1 MSKIYQQSLCYVKFS
16 IFIEKFWSNYFPSR
30 QLLLKTG
37 SDTKF
42 FTLSS
47 STQAIII
54 FAVFIFVG
62 WSLFSSLIFTFKAL
76 NLGVNKEYF
85 ARSNVNYEDRI
96 EQISDEKYSYFQRVK
111 DAEAKLREALEA
123 IEDFQV
129 EITKAQ
135 IREEELQSGILI
147 LQGLIKQTK
156 NNNFIGLEEQKN
168 RLNNVIGLQQENT
181 IDTLPRISILMSL
194 LEETVKER
202 DDIKAKLAKALEK
215 VDQLSYE
222 ADLSQQNNEQIFRQ
236 IEEALVISVKPLEKM
251 FKSVGLDLNSL
262 LNVIRNTYSGY
273 GGPNLPISKLPI
285 DSLTNNEKLAAKMVD
300 QILELGAWRIA
311 VQKIP
316 FAHPLNETFQY
327 TSGFGPRW
335 GTMHYGTDMAA
346 KHGSAILA
354 TADGVI
360 NFAGWEKG
368 YGKLIKIKHDFGYE
382 TRYAHL
388 SKINVSVGQKISQG
402 DRIGKMG
409 NTGRST
415 GTHLHYEI
423 RRNGKP
429 INPMKYIRARQN
441 VF

>member
-1 MSKIYQQSLCYVKFS
+1 MLRKIS
-16 IFIEKFWSNYFPSR
+16 ILIEKFWSNYFPSR

-54 FAVFIFVG
+54 FAIFIFVS

-76 NLGVNKEYF
+76 NLGGKEDYF

-111 DAEAKLREALEA
+111 DTEAKLREALEA

-147 LQGLIKQTK
+147 LQELIKQTK
-156 NNNFIGLEEQKN
+156 NNNFVGLEEQKN
-168 RLNNVIGLQQENT
+168 RLNNVAGLQQENR
-181 IDTLPRISILMSL
+181 INTLPRISILLSL

-202 DDIKAKLAKALEK
+202 DDIKAKLVKALKK

-251 FKSVGLDLNSL
+251 FKSVGLDLNGL

-388 SKINVSVGQKISQG
+388 SKISVSVGQKISQG

>member
-1 MSKIYQQSLCYVKFS
+1 MLRKIS
-16 IFIEKFWSNYFPSR
+16 IYIEKFWSNYFPSR

-76 NLGVNKEYF
+76 NLGVKEDYF
-85 ARSNVNYEDRI
+85 ARSNVKYEDRI

-147 LQGLIKQTK
+147 LQELIKQTK
-156 NNNFIGLEEQKN
+156 NNNFAGVEEQKN
-168 RLNNVIGLQQENT
+168 RLNNVTGLQQENT
-181 IDTLPRISILMSL
+181 INTLSKISILMSL

-202 DDIKAKLAKALEK
+202 DATKAKLVKALKK

-236 IEEALVISVKPLEKM
+236 IEEALVISIKPLEKM
-251 FKSVGLDLNSL
+251 FKSVGLDLNSI

-300 QILELGAWRIA
+300 QISELGAWRIA
-311 VQKIP
+311 VQKIQ

-368 YGKLIKIKHDFGYE
+368 YGKLVKIKHDFGYE

-388 SKINVSVGQKISQG
+388 SKISVSVGQRISQG

>member
-1 MSKIYQQSLCYVKFS
+1 MLRKIS

-30 QLLLKTG
+30 ELLLKTG

-54 FAVFIFVG
+54 FAVFSFVG

-76 NLGVNKEYF
+76 NLGVKEDYF
-85 ARSNVNYEDRI
+85 ARSNVKYEDRI

-147 LQGLIKQTK
+147 LQELIKQTK
-156 NNNFIGLEEQKN
+156 NNNFAGLEEQKN
-168 RLNNVIGLQQENT
+168 RLNNVAGLQQENT
-181 IDTLPRISILMSL
+181 INTLPRISILMSL

-202 DDIKAKLAKALEK
+202 DATKAKLVKALKK

-251 FKSVGLDLNSL
+251 FKSVGLDLNSI

-273 GGPNLPISKLPI
+273 GGPNIPISKFPI
-285 DSLTNNEKLAAKMVD
+285 DSLTNNENLASKMVD
-300 QILELGAWRIA
+300 QISELGAWRIA

-388 SKINVSVGQKISQG
+388 SKISVSVGQRISQG

>member
-1 MSKIYQQSLCYVKFS
+1 MLSKIS
-16 IFIEKFWSNYFPSR
+16 IFIEKFWSNYFPNR

-42 FTLSS
+42 ITLSS

-76 NLGVNKEYF
+76 NLGAKEEYF
-85 ARSNVNYEDRI
+85 DRSNVNYEDRI

-156 NNNFIGLEEQKN
+156 NNNLIGLEEQKN
-168 RLNNVIGLQQENT
+168 RFNNVTALQQENT

-202 DDIKAKLAKALEK
+202 DDVKAKLAKALEK

-285 DSLTNNEKLAAKMVD
+285 DSLTNNEKLAAKMVN

-388 SKINVSVGQKISQG
+388 SKINVSVGQRVSQG

>member
-1 MSKIYQQSLCYVKFS
+1 MLRKIS

-76 NLGVNKEYF
+76 NLGVKEDYF

-147 LQGLIKQTK
+147 LQELIKQTK
-156 NNNFIGLEEQKN
+156 NNNFAGLEEQKN
-168 RLNNVIGLQQENT
+168 RLNNVTGLQQENT
-181 IDTLPRISILMSL
+181 INTLPRISILMSL

-202 DDIKAKLAKALEK
+202 DDIKAKLVKALKK

-251 FKSVGLDLNSL
+251 FKSVGLDLNSI

-273 GGPNLPISKLPI
+273 GGPNLPISQLPI

-388 SKINVSVGQKISQG
+388 SKISVNVGQRISQG

-415 GTHLHYEI
+415 GPHLHYEN

>member
-1 MSKIYQQSLCYVKFS
+1 MLRKFS

-54 FAVFIFVG
+54 FTVFVFVG

-96 EQISDEKYSYFQRVK
+96 EQISDERYLYFQRVK
-111 DAEAKLREALEA
+111 DAEAKLRDALEA

-147 LQGLIKQTK
+147 LQRLIKQTK
-156 NNNFIGLEEQKN
+156 NNDFIGLEEQKN
-168 RLNNVIGLQQENT
+168 RLNNVTGLQKENT
-181 IDTLPRISILMSL
+181 TDTLPRISILMSL

-236 IEEALVISVKPLEKM
+236 IEEVLVISVKPLEKM

-388 SKINVSVGQKISQG
+388 SKINVSVGQRISQG

>member
-1 MSKIYQQSLCYVKFS
+1 MLSKIS
-16 IFIEKFWSNYFPSR
+16 IFIEKFWSNYFPNR

-42 FTLSS
+42 ISLSS

-76 NLGVNKEYF
+76 NLGAKEEYF
-85 ARSNVNYEDRI
+85 DRSNVNYEDRI

-147 LQGLIKQTK
+147 LQELIKQTK
-156 NNNFIGLEEQKN
+156 NNNFAGLEEQKN
-168 RLNNVIGLQQENT
+168 RLNNVAGLQQENT
-181 IDTLPRISILMSL
+181 INTLPRISILLSL

-202 DDIKAKLAKALEK
+202 DDIKAKLVKALKK

-388 SKINVSVGQKISQG
+388 SKINVSVGQRISQG

>member
-1 MSKIYQQSLCYVKFS
+1 MLRKIS

-30 QLLLKTG
+30 ELLLKTG

-54 FAVFIFVG
+54 FAVFSFVG

-76 NLGVNKEYF
+76 NLGGKEDYF
-85 ARSNVNYEDRI
+85 ARSNVKYENRI

-147 LQGLIKQTK
+147 LQELIKQTK
-156 NNNFIGLEEQKN
+156 DNNFAGLEEQKN
-168 RLNNVIGLQQENT
+168 RLNNVTGLRQENT
-181 IDTLPRISILMSL
+181 INTLPKISILMSL

-202 DDIKAKLAKALEK
+202 DATKAKLVKALKK

-251 FKSVGLDLNSL
+251 FKSVGLDLNSI

-273 GGPNLPISKLPI
+273 GGPNLPISKFPI
-285 DSLTNNEKLAAKMVD
+285 DSLTNNEKLASKMVD

-388 SKINVSVGQKISQG
+388 SKISVSVGQRISQG

>member
-1 MSKIYQQSLCYVKFS
+1 MLRKIS

-76 NLGVNKEYF
+76 NLGVKEDYF

-156 NNNFIGLEEQKN
+156 NNNFAGLEEQKN

-181 IDTLPRISILMSL
+181 INTLPRISILMSL

>member
-1 MSKIYQQSLCYVKFS
+1 MLRKIS
-16 IFIEKFWSNYFPSR
+16 IFIEKFWSNYFPR
-30 QLLLKTG
+30 KQLLLKTG

-54 FAVFIFVG
+54 FAVFVFVG

-76 NLGVNKEYF
+76 NLGGKEDYF

-147 LQGLIKQTK
+147 LQELIKQTK
-156 NNNFIGLEEQKN
+156 NNNFAGLEEQKN
-168 RLNNVIGLQQENT
+168 RLNKVTGLQQENT
-181 IDTLPRISILMSL
+181 INTLPRISILLSL

-202 DDIKAKLAKALEK
+202 DDIKAKLVKALKK

-251 FKSVGLDLNSL
+251 FKSVGLDLNSI

-388 SKINVSVGQKISQG
+388 SKINVSVGQRISQG

>member
-1 MSKIYQQSLCYVKFS
+1 MLRKFS

-96 EQISDEKYSYFQRVK
+96 EQISDEKYLYFQRVK
-111 DAEAKLREALEA
+111 DAEAKLREALKA

-147 LQGLIKQTK
+147 LQRLIKQTK

-168 RLNNVIGLQQENT
+168 RLNNVTGLQKENT
-181 IDTLPRISILMSL
+181 TDTLPRISILMSL

-388 SKINVSVGQKISQG
+388 SKINVSVGQRISQG

>member
-1 MSKIYQQSLCYVKFS
+1 MLRKIS
-16 IFIEKFWSNYFPSR
+16 ILIEKFWSNYFPSR

-47 STQAIII
+47 SSQAIII

-76 NLGVNKEYF
+76 NLGVKEDYF

-111 DAEAKLREALEA
+111 DVEAKLREALEA

-168 RLNNVIGLQQENT
+168 RLNNLTGLQQENT

-251 FKSVGLDLNSL
+251 FKSVGLDLNSI

-273 GGPNLPISKLPI
+273 GGPNLPISQLPI

-388 SKINVSVGQKISQG
+388 SKISVSVGQRISQG

>member
-1 MSKIYQQSLCYVKFS
+1 MK
-16 IFIEKFWSNYFPSR
+16 
-30 QLLLKTG
+30 
-37 SDTKF
+37 
-42 FTLSS
+42 
-47 STQAIII
+47 
-54 FAVFIFVG
+54 
-62 WSLFSSLIFTFKAL
+62 
-76 NLGVNKEYF
+76 
-85 ARSNVNYEDRI
+85 YEDRI

-147 LQGLIKQTK
+147 LQELIKQTK
-156 NNNFIGLEEQKN
+156 NNNFAGLEEQKN
-168 RLNNVIGLQQENT
+168 RLNNVTGLQQENT
-181 IDTLPRISILMSL
+181 INTLPKISILMSL

-202 DDIKAKLAKALEK
+202 DATKAKLVKALKK

-251 FKSVGLDLNSL
+251 FESVGLDLNSI

-300 QILELGAWRIA
+300 QISELGAWRIA

-388 SKINVSVGQKISQG
+388 SKISVSVGQRISQG

>member
-1 MSKIYQQSLCYVKFS
+1 MLRKFS

-54 FAVFIFVG
+54 FAVFVFVG

-96 EQISDEKYSYFQRVK
+96 EQISDEKYLYFQRVK

-388 SKINVSVGQKISQG
+388 SKINVSVGQRISQG

>member
-1 MSKIYQQSLCYVKFS
+1 MLRKIS
-16 IFIEKFWSNYFPSR
+16 ILIEKFWSNYFPSR

-76 NLGVNKEYF
+76 NLGVKEDYF

-147 LQGLIKQTK
+147 LQELIKQTK
-156 NNNFIGLEEQKN
+156 NNNFAGLEEQKN
-168 RLNNVIGLQQENT
+168 RLNNVTGLQQENT
-181 IDTLPRISILMSL
+181 INTLPRISILMSL

-202 DDIKAKLAKALEK
+202 DDIKAKLVKALKK

-222 ADLSQQNNEQIFRQ
+222 TDLSQQNNEQIFRQ

-251 FKSVGLDLNSL
+251 FKSVGLDLNSI

-273 GGPNLPISKLPI
+273 GGPNLPISQLPI

-388 SKINVSVGQKISQG
+388 SKISVSVGQRISQG

>member
-1 MSKIYQQSLCYVKFS
+1 MLRKIS
-16 IFIEKFWSNYFPSR
+16 IYIEKFWSNYFPSR

-76 NLGVNKEYF
+76 NLGVKEDYF
-85 ARSNVNYEDRI
+85 ARSNVKYEDRI

-147 LQGLIKQTK
+147 LQELIKQTK
-156 NNNFIGLEEQKN
+156 NNNFAGLEEQKN
-168 RLNNVIGLQQENT
+168 RLNNVTGLQQENT
-181 IDTLPRISILMSL
+181 INTLPKISILMSL

-202 DDIKAKLAKALEK
+202 DATKAKLVKALKK

-251 FKSVGLDLNSL
+251 FKSVGLDLNSI
-262 LNVIRNTYSGY
+262 LNVIRKTYSGY

-327 TSGFGPRW
+327 TSGFGQRW

-388 SKINVSVGQKISQG
+388 SKISVSVGQRISQG

>member
-1 MSKIYQQSLCYVKFS
+1 MLRKIS
-16 IFIEKFWSNYFPSR
+16 ILIEKFWSNYFPSR

-76 NLGVNKEYF
+76 NLGVKEDYF

-147 LQGLIKQTK
+147 LQELIKQTK
-156 NNNFIGLEEQKN
+156 KNNFAGLEEQKN
-168 RLNNVIGLQQENT
+168 RLNNVTGLQQENT
-181 IDTLPRISILMSL
+181 INTLPRISILLSL

-202 DDIKAKLAKALEK
+202 DDIKAKLVKALKK

-251 FKSVGLDLNSL
+251 FKSVGLDLNSI

-273 GGPNLPISKLPI
+273 GGPNLPISQLPI

-388 SKINVSVGQKISQG
+388 SKISVSVGQRISQG

>member
-1 MSKIYQQSLCYVKFS
+1 M
-16 IFIEKFWSNYFPSR
+16 
-30 QLLLKTG
+30 
-37 SDTKF
+37 
-42 FTLSS
+42 
-47 STQAIII
+47 
-54 FAVFIFVG
+54 
-62 WSLFSSLIFTFKAL
+62 
-76 NLGVNKEYF
+76 
-85 ARSNVNYEDRI
+85 NYEDRI

-111 DAEAKLREALEA
+111 DTEAKLREALEA

-147 LQGLIKQTK
+147 LQELIKQTK
-156 NNNFIGLEEQKN
+156 NNNFAGLEEQKN
-168 RLNNVIGLQQENT
+168 RLNNVAGLQQENT
-181 IDTLPRISILMSL
+181 INTLPRISILLSL

-202 DDIKAKLAKALEK
+202 DDIKAKLVKALKK

-251 FKSVGLDLNSL
+251 FKSVGLDLNSI
-262 LNVIRNTYSGY
+262 LNVSRNTYSGY

-388 SKINVSVGQKISQG
+388 SKISVSVGQKFLKAIG
-402 DRIGKMG
+402 LAKWVILADLPERI
-409 NTGRST
+409 
-415 GTHLHYEI
+415 YI
-423 RRNGKP
+423 
-429 INPMKYIRARQN
+429 MKFEEMVNR
-441 VF
+441 

>member
-1 MSKIYQQSLCYVKFS
+1 MLPKIA
-16 IFIEKFWSNYFPSR
+16 IFIEKFWSNYFPRR

-54 FAVFIFVG
+54 FAVFIFVS

-96 EQISDEKYSYFQRVK
+96 EQISDEKYSYLQRVK

-147 LQGLIKQTK
+147 LQRLIKQTK

-168 RLNNVIGLQQENT
+168 RLNNVTGLQKENT
-181 IDTLPRISILMSL
+181 TDTLPRISILMSL

-251 FKSVGLDLNSL
+251 FKSVGLDLNGL

-273 GGPNLPISKLPI
+273 GGPNLPISKLPM

-388 SKINVSVGQKISQG
+388 SKINVSVGQRISQG

>member
-1 MSKIYQQSLCYVKFS
+1 MLRKIS
-16 IFIEKFWSNYFPSR
+16 ILIEKFWSNYFPSR

-76 NLGVNKEYF
+76 NLGVKEDYF

-147 LQGLIKQTK
+147 LQELIKQTK
-156 NNNFIGLEEQKN
+156 KNNFAGLEEQKN
-168 RLNNVIGLQQENT
+168 RLNNVTGLQQENT
-181 IDTLPRISILMSL
+181 INTLPRISILLSL

-202 DDIKAKLAKALEK
+202 DDIKAKLVKALKK

-251 FKSVGLDLNSL
+251 FKSVGLDLNSI

-273 GGPNLPISKLPI
+273 GGPNLPISQLPI

-388 SKINVSVGQKISQG
+388 SKISVGVGQRISQG

>member
-1 MSKIYQQSLCYVKFS
+1 MLRKFS

-96 EQISDEKYSYFQRVK
+96 EQISDERYSYFQRVK
-111 DAEAKLREALEA
+111 DAEAKLRDALEA

-147 LQGLIKQTK
+147 LQRLIKQTK

-388 SKINVSVGQKISQG
+388 SKINVSVGQRISQG

>member
-1 MSKIYQQSLCYVKFS
+1 MLGKFS

-76 NLGVNKEYF
+76 NLGANKEYF

-96 EQISDEKYSYFQRVK
+96 EQISDEKYLYFQRVK

-123 IEDFQV
+123 IEGFQV

-147 LQGLIKQTK
+147 LQRLIKQTK

-168 RLNNVIGLQQENT
+168 RLNNVTGLQKENT
-181 IDTLPRISILMSL
+181 TDTLPRISILMSL

-251 FKSVGLDLNSL
+251 FKSVGLDLNNL

-388 SKINVSVGQKISQG
+388 SKISVNVGQRISQG

>member
-1 MSKIYQQSLCYVKFS
+1 MLRKIS
-16 IFIEKFWSNYFPSR
+16 ILIEKFWSNYFPSR

-76 NLGVNKEYF
+76 NLGVKEDYF

-147 LQGLIKQTK
+147 LQELIKQTK
-156 NNNFIGLEEQKN
+156 KNNFAGLEEQKN
-168 RLNNVIGLQQENT
+168 RLNNVTGLQQENT
-181 IDTLPRISILMSL
+181 INTLPRISILMSL

-202 DDIKAKLAKALEK
+202 DDIKAKLVKALKK

-251 FKSVGLDLNSL
+251 FKSVGLDLNSI

-273 GGPNLPISKLPI
+273 GGPNLPISQLPI

-388 SKINVSVGQKISQG
+388 SKISVSVGQRISQG

>member
-1 MSKIYQQSLCYVKFS
+1 MLSKIS
-16 IFIEKFWSNYFPSR
+16 IFIEKFWSNYFPNR

-42 FTLSS
+42 ITLSS

-76 NLGVNKEYF
+76 SLGVKEEYF

-156 NNNFIGLEEQKN
+156 NNNLIGLEEQKN

-202 DDIKAKLAKALEK
+202 DDVKAKLAKALEK

-388 SKINVSVGQKISQG
+388 SKINVSVGQRVSQG

>member
-1 MSKIYQQSLCYVKFS
+1 MLRKIS
-16 IFIEKFWSNYFPSR
+16 IFIEKFWSNYFPNR

-76 NLGVNKEYF
+76 NLGIKEDYF

-111 DAEAKLREALEA
+111 DTEAKLREALEA

-202 DDIKAKLAKALEK
+202 DDVKAKLAKALEK

-388 SKINVSVGQKISQG
+388 SKINVSVGQRVSQG

>member
-1 MSKIYQQSLCYVKFS
+1 MLRKIS
-16 IFIEKFWSNYFPSR
+16 ILIEKFWSNYFPSR

-47 STQAIII
+47 SSQAIII
-54 FAVFIFVG
+54 CAVFIFVG

-76 NLGVNKEYF
+76 NLGVKEDYL

-123 IEDFQV
+123 IEDFQL

-147 LQGLIKQTK
+147 LQELIKQTK
-156 NNNFIGLEEQKN
+156 KNNFAGLEEQKN
-168 RLNNVIGLQQENT
+168 RLNNVTGLQQENT
-181 IDTLPRISILMSL
+181 INTLPRISILLSL

-202 DDIKAKLAKALEK
+202 DDIKAKLVKALK
-215 VDQLSYE
+215 NVDQLSYE

-236 IEEALVISVKPLEKM
+236 IEEALVISIKPLEKM
-251 FKSVGLDLNSL
+251 FKSVGLDLNSI

-273 GGPNLPISKLPI
+273 GGPNLPISQLPI

-388 SKINVSVGQKISQG
+388 SKISVNVGQRISQG

>member
-1 MSKIYQQSLCYVKFS
+1 MLRKFS

-54 FAVFIFVG
+54 FAVFVFVG

-96 EQISDEKYSYFQRVK
+96 EQISDERYSYFQRVK
-111 DAEAKLREALEA
+111 DAEAKLRDALEA

-147 LQGLIKQTK
+147 LQRLIKQTK

-168 RLNNVIGLQQENT
+168 RLNNVTGLQKENT
-181 IDTLPRISILMSL
+181 TDTLPRISILMSL

-335 GTMHYGTDMAA
+335 GSMHFGTDMAA

-388 SKINVSVGQKISQG
+388 SKINVSVGQRVSQG

>member
-1 MSKIYQQSLCYVKFS
+1 MLRKFS

-54 FAVFIFVG
+54 FAVFVFVG

-96 EQISDEKYSYFQRVK
+96 EQISDEKYSYLQRVK

-251 FKSVGLDLNSL
+251 FKSVGLDLNGL

-388 SKINVSVGQKISQG
+388 SKINVSVGQRVSQG

>member
-1 MSKIYQQSLCYVKFS
+1 MLRKIS
-16 IFIEKFWSNYFPSR
+16 IYIEKFWSNYFPSR

-76 NLGVNKEYF
+76 NLGVKEDYF
-85 ARSNVNYEDRI
+85 ARSNVKYEDRI

-147 LQGLIKQTK
+147 LQELIKQTK
-156 NNNFIGLEEQKN
+156 NNNFAGLEEQKN
-168 RLNNVIGLQQENT
+168 RLNNVAGLQQENT
-181 IDTLPRISILMSL
+181 IKTLPKISILMSL

-202 DDIKAKLAKALEK
+202 DDVKAKLVKALKK

-251 FKSVGLDLNSL
+251 FKSVGLDLNSI

-388 SKINVSVGQKISQG
+388 SKISVSVGQRISQG

-409 NTGRST
+409 KTGRST
-415 GTHLHYEI
+415 GTHLLYEI

-429 INPMKYIRARQN
+429 INPMKYSRAKQN

>member
-1 MSKIYQQSLCYVKFS
+1 MLRKIS
-16 IFIEKFWSNYFPSR
+16 ILIEKFWSNYFPSR
-30 QLLLKTG
+30 QLLIKTG

-76 NLGVNKEYF
+76 NLGGKEEYF

-111 DAEAKLREALEA
+111 DTEAKLREALEA

-388 SKINVSVGQKISQG
+388 SKINVSVGQRISQG

>member
-1 MSKIYQQSLCYVKFS
+1 MLRKFS

-42 FTLSS
+42 LTLSS

-54 FAVFIFVG
+54 FAVFVFVG

-96 EQISDEKYSYFQRVK
+96 EQISDERYLYFQRVK
-111 DAEAKLREALEA
+111 DAEAKLRDALEA

-168 RLNNVIGLQQENT
+168 RLNSVIGLQQENT

-202 DDIKAKLAKALEK
+202 DDVKAKLAKALEK

-388 SKINVSVGQKISQG
+388 SKINVSVGQRVSQG

>member
-1 MSKIYQQSLCYVKFS
+1 MLRKFS

-54 FAVFIFVG
+54 FAVFVFVG

-111 DAEAKLREALEA
+111 DVEAKLREALEA

-251 FKSVGLDLNSL
+251 FKSVGLDLNGL

-388 SKINVSVGQKISQG
+388 SKINVSVGQRISQG

>member
-1 MSKIYQQSLCYVKFS
+1 MLRKIS

-42 FTLSS
+42 FSLSS

-76 NLGVNKEYF
+76 NLGVKEDYF

-147 LQGLIKQTK
+147 LQELIKQTK
-156 NNNFIGLEEQKN
+156 NNNFAGLEEQKN
-168 RLNNVIGLQQENT
+168 RLNNVTGLQQENT
-181 IDTLPRISILMSL
+181 INTLPRISILMSL

-202 DDIKAKLAKALEK
+202 DDIKAKLVKALKK

-251 FKSVGLDLNSL
+251 FKSVGLDLNSI

-316 FAHPLNETFQY
+316 FAHPLNENFQY

-388 SKINVSVGQKISQG
+388 SKISVSVGQRISQG

>member
-1 MSKIYQQSLCYVKFS
+1 MLREIS
-16 IFIEKFWSNYFPSR
+16 IFIEKFWSNYFPNR

-96 EQISDEKYSYFQRVK
+96 EQISDEKYSYLQRVK

-147 LQGLIKQTK
+147 LQRLIKQTK

-168 RLNNVIGLQQENT
+168 RLNNVTGLQKENT
-181 IDTLPRISILMSL
+181 TDTLPRISILMSL

-236 IEEALVISVKPLEKM
+236 IEEALVISLKPLEKM
-251 FKSVGLDLNSL
+251 FKSVGLDLNSI

-285 DSLTNNEKLAAKMVD
+285 NSLTHNEKLAAKMVD

-388 SKINVSVGQKISQG
+388 SKINVSVGQRVSQG